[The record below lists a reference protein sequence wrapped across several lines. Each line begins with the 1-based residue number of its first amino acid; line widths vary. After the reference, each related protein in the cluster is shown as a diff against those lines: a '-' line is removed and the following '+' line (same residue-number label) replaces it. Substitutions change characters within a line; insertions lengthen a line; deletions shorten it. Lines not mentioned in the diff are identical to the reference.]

1 MADDIVHTR
10 LRDGT
15 KVCLRA
21 LRASDEARVRQGIAD
36 LSDRS
41 RYLRFFSGAREMPPS
56 VIQNL
61 VNVDGQQHIAWGA
74 IETESDDDRAIGA
87 CHAIYNDEISA
98 AEFSIGVLDEY
109 HSLGLSRIL
118 IARTL
123 LACDAVGIDTLR
135 AVVLAE
141 NKKALRLLKALGAQ
155 ASGRDGAMV
164 TLDFNTTTAIS
175 MLRDMTEVEG
185 LRDVFKSV

>member
-61 VNVDGQQHIAWGA
+61 VAVDGLRHIAWGA
-74 IETESDDDRAIGA
+74 IVTDSDDDRAVGA
-87 CHAIYNDEISA
+87 CHAIYNEEISA
-98 AEFSIGVLDEY
+98 ADFSIGVLDDY
-109 HSLGLSRIL
+109 HGLGLARLL

-123 LACDAVGIDTLR
+123 LACDAVGIDALR

-141 NKKALRLLKALGAQ
+141 NKKALHLLKALGAH
-155 ASGRDGAMV
+155 ATGRDGATV
-164 TLDFNTTTAIS
+164 NLDFNTTTAIS
-175 MLRDMTEVEG
+175 MLRDMTEVDG
-185 LRDVFKSV
+185 LKDVFASV

>member
-1 MADDIVHTR
+1 MADDIVNTR

-21 LRASDEARVRQGIAD
+21 LRASDEARVKQGIAD

-61 VNVDGQQHIAWGA
+61 VAVDGVQHVAWGA
-74 IETESDDDRAIGA
+74 IETDSDDDRAIGA
-87 CHAIYNDEISA
+87 CHAIYNEEISA
-98 AEFSIGVLDEY
+98 ADFSIGVLDDY
-109 HSLGLSRIL
+109 HNLGLARIL

-123 LACDAVGIDTLR
+123 LACQAVGIEALR

-141 NKKALRLLKALGAQ
+141 NKKALRLFKALGAES
-155 ASGRDGAMV
+155 AGREGTTV
-164 TLDFNTTTAIS
+164 NLDLNTTKAIS
-175 MLRDMTEVEG
+175 ILRDMAEVEG
-185 LRDVFKSV
+185 LRDVFASV